1 MPAERRARL
10 LLPGA
15 AAAGALNFTYLYSPG
30 MRATCSRLTV
40 VLHANRHAVTD
51 WKGMRMTVLQT
62 QDNQL
67 PTRGAGIAI
76 ALGAETVVVG
86 ILLVQAIW
94 NLTAAAYLLLCV
106 KVQGDPVG
114 VRGFEAPASASRT

>member
-1 MPAERRARL
+1 
-10 LLPGA
+10 
-15 AAAGALNFTYLYSPG
+15 
-30 MRATCSRLTV
+30 
-40 VLHANRHAVTD
+40 
-51 WKGMRMTVLQT
+51 MRMTVLQT

-114 VRGFEAPASASRT
+114 VRGFEAPASASRIMSTFKKTLYLQGVSDKYYS